1 MNLND
6 AMYFAGLMED
16 YLEIPAFICEN
27 IENKLA
33 NEEYKDVIEF
43 IIKRK
48 KVLNE
53 EREEDK
59 NED

>member
-1 MNLND
+1 MNLKD
-6 AMYFAGLMED
+6 VRYFVGLMED
-16 YLEIPAFICEN
+16 YLEIPAFICEK
-27 IENKLA
+27 IENKLV

-53 EREEDK
+53 EREED
-59 NED
+59 

>member
-1 MNLND
+1 MTIED
-6 AMYFAGLMED
+6 AIFFAGLMED
-16 YLEIPAFICEN
+16 YLEIPAFICEK
-27 IENKLA
+27 IENKLT

-43 IIKRK
+43 IIERK

-59 NED
+59 NEN

>member
-1 MNLND
+1 MKIED
-6 AMYFAGLMED
+6 ARYFAGLMED
-16 YLEIPAFICEN
+16 YLEIPAFICEK
-27 IENKLA
+27 IENKLT

-43 IIKRK
+43 IIERK

-59 NED
+59 NEN

>member
-6 AMYFAGLMED
+6 AMYFASLMED
-16 YLEIPAFICEN
+16 YLEIPAFICEK
-27 IENKLA
+27 IENKLT

-43 IIKRK
+43 IIERK

-53 EREEDK
+53 EREE
-59 NED
+59 N